1 MLAMYTRLLPLPD
14 HSFFLFGPRGT
25 GKTTWLRARLPG
37 ARWFD
42 LLRNEELLRLLRNPS
57 LFRQAVE
64 ASPGGWVVVDEVQK
78 LPRLLDEVHG
88 LIAEHG
94 NRYRFALSGSSARKL
109 RRMEVNLLAG
119 RVINRT
125 FFPLTGAE
133 LEYRFDVDDAL
144 AFGMLPKVRSEPA
157 HAVDIL
163 EAYVANYLKE
173 EIQQEALVKNL
184 ESFSRFLEVA
194 ALMNG
199 QTVNVA
205 GISRD
210 AGVPRPTVQRYFD
223 TLEGTLIGVWLPA
236 WKPRRKVKEVA
247 HPKFFF
253 FDTGVVRAILGKLRD
268 PLESA
273 ERGHLLETLVLHEL
287 RSWMSIGN
295 TGGSLS
301 YWGTHSGSEADFIW
315 TRGSASL
322 GIEVKAAKEW
332 RSEHGRVLH
341 ELLEEK
347 IIQKGFG
354 VYLGREAL
362 KQGKLEILP
371 LADFLRRLNAGN
383 VLSSGGDSA
392 VLAAEANK
400 RRRGRSRSSRRSP

>member
-1 MLAMYTRLLPLPD
+1 MRTRLPEA
-14 HSFFLFGPRGT
+14 
-25 GKTTWLRARLPG
+25 K
-37 ARWFD
+37 WFD
-42 LLRNEELLRLLRNPS
+42 LVRNDELLRLLRNPS

-64 ASPGGWVVVDEVQK
+64 ASPEGWVVVDEVQK

-88 LIAEHG
+88 LIAEQG
-94 NRYRFALSGSSARKL
+94 NRHRFALSGSSARKR

-133 LEYRFDVDDAL
+133 LEYRFDVDDL
-144 AFGMLPKVRSEPA
+144 LSFGMLPKVLSEPA

-163 EAYVANYLKE
+163 EAYVANYLRE
-173 EIQQEALVKNL
+173 EIQQEALVKNF

-223 TLEGTLIGVWLPA
+223 VLVGTLIGVWLPA
-236 WKPRRKVKEVA
+236 WRPRRKVKEIA

-253 FDTGVVRAILGKLRD
+253 FDTGVVRGILGKLRD

-287 RSWMSIGN
+287 RAWMSIGN
-295 TGGSLS
+295 TGGTLS
-301 YWGTHSGSEADFIW
+301 YWRTPSGSEADFVW
-315 TRGSASL
+315 SRGATSV

-341 ELLEEK
+341 ELLDER
-347 IIQKGFG
+347 IIQRGFG
-354 VYLGREAL
+354 VYLGREPL

-371 LADFLRRLNAGN
+371 LESFMRRLNAGG
-383 VLSSGGDSA
+383 VLSSDGGAS
-392 VLAAEANK
+392 VLAAVASK
-400 RRRGRSRSSRRSP
+400 RRRAGVRGKGNKKTRRR